1 MKKRVLTFVLML
13 VIFVLVIYGIH
24 MLVTMSACILFNECE
39 SSTIVSEAKLKYLIE
54 SLPHMEEQESCCCT
68 CMSGAGSDGVV
79 QVWEGKQK

>member
-24 MLVTMSACILFNECE
+24 MSACILFNECE

-79 QVWEGKQK
+79 QVWEGKQ